1 MKKII
6 KTCMS
11 LILVGVISTLTATD
25 VSAQDILNED
35 KNSVYKKELTLN
47 KIVKQYTPLREAD
60 VMWSRK
66 IWREIDLREKM
77 NHPFYYPEN
86 DGEANTTGDRKS
98 LIDVIYS
105 AINEGSITAYGNA
118 IMDDEFREPM
128 TQEEIK
134 VIGGAEE
141 KYIEVTDWDAVAAG
155 ADPEEVTVQ
164 RLSKKQ
170 FDRNTVK
177 KWRLKEEWFFDKQY
191 SSMQVRILGLA
202 PLQEDRDEV
211 TANDGIYG
219 AIINNCSNSIDY
231 YLYADNNSQG
241 VFSPKRAAYEFYSI
255 STTIPQSSLV
265 INEVMSNNKTIVTD
279 ETGDYDDWIELYNT
293 TNTPISTNGL
303 IFSDNLLNLAK
314 WDLPNAVV
322 NPNSYFIIWADEDG
336 NTGDN
341 HANFK
346 LSNLGEQLI
355 LSNSDSTVV
364 DAEFIYAQLD
374 DIAYGRSPNGTG
386 NFSMLTP
393 TFKRN
398 NTPTSIDDFSDQ
410 QNILFFPNP
419 FSNFIKIEKEKHW
432 YITNTIGQIIYT
444 SNKSSTINTSLWK
457 SGVYFLHFTNSIHK
471 SVKLLKVK

>member
-11 LILVGVISTLTATD
+11 LILVGVISTLTVTD
-25 VSAQDILNED
+25 ISAQDILNED

-86 DGEANTTGDRKS
+86 DGEANTTGDRRS

-141 KYIEVTDWDAVAAG
+141 KYIEVTDWDAVASG

-211 TANDGIYG
+211 TERLTGT
-219 AIINNCSNSIDY
+219 
-231 YLYADNNSQG
+231 
-241 VFSPKRAAYEFYSI
+241 FSPLFWVHFPEAREVLINAEIFNSVKNDAERRTYDDLFWKRMFN
-255 STTIPQSSLV
+255 STITMEANV
-265 INEVMSNNKTIVTD
+265 ANRRINEYMVGLDALLEAERIKAEIFN
-279 ETGDYDDWIELYNT
+279 IEH
-293 TNTPISTNGL
+293 
-303 IFSDNLLNLAK
+303 
-314 WDLPNAVV
+314 DL
-322 NPNSYFIIWADEDG
+322 
-336 NTGDN
+336 
-341 HANFK
+341 
-346 LSNLGEQLI
+346 
-355 LSNSDSTVV
+355 
-364 DAEFIYAQLD
+364 
-374 DIAYGRSPNGTG
+374 
-386 NFSMLTP
+386 
-393 TFKRN
+393 
-398 NTPTSIDDFSDQ
+398 
-410 QNILFFPNP
+410 
-419 FSNFIKIEKEKHW
+419 
-432 YITNTIGQIIYT
+432 
-444 SNKSSTINTSLWK
+444 
-457 SGVYFLHFTNSIHK
+457 
-471 SVKLLKVK
+471 